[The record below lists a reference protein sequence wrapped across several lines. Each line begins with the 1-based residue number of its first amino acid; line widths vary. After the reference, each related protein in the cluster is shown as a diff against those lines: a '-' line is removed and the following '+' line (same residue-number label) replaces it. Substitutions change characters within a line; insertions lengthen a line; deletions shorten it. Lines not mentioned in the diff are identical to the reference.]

1 MQTFVAGLAS
11 LGVALYFSW
20 DLTLITISTVPVVY
34 LVMNFLSE
42 RLSKR
47 AHEQAD
53 KLQQALK
60 YFTNSIQYIET
71 VKCFNGERFELARYA
86 RSIATAGRLY
96 KRQAS
101 LRSSQLG
108 FMQFY
113 MLSIFFQGFWYGSYL
128 VTSGKDNPGD
138 VVTTFWGALMAVENI
153 TAFLPQLIV
162 LQKGKA
168 AGAKLRAVME
178 TVSTDDNS
186 LDTGRGCRP
195 THCSGDIEFKNV

>member
-1 MQTFVAGLAS
+1 
-11 LGVALYFSW
+11 
-20 DLTLITISTVPVVY
+20 
-34 LVMNFLSE
+34 MNFLSG

-53 KLQQALK
+53 KLQDALK
-60 YFTNSIQYIET
+60 YFTSAIQYIET
-71 VKCFNGERFELARYA
+71 VKCFNGERFELTRYA
-86 RSIATAGRLY
+86 RAIASAGGLY

-128 VTSGKDNPGD
+128 VTSGKVNPGD

-162 LQKGKA
+162 LQKGKVAGTRLRAIMEQISKHDKRLDA
-168 AGAKLRAVME
+168 AG
-178 TVSTDDNS
+178 
-186 LDTGRGCRP
+186 GYRP
-195 THCSGDIEFKNV
+195 THCSGDVEFKSVRNEPHRIYHSNADREGLVRVS

>member
-1 MQTFVAGLAS
+1 
-11 LGVALYFSW
+11 
-20 DLTLITISTVPVVY
+20 
-34 LVMNFLSE
+34 MNCLSG

-60 YFTNSIQYIET
+60 YFANAIQYIET
-71 VKCFNGERFELARYA
+71 VKCFNGERFELMRYA
-86 RSIATAGRLY
+86 RSIAAAGALY

-128 VTSGKDNPGD
+128 VTSGKQNPGD
-138 VVTTFWGALMAVENI
+138 VITTFWGALMAVENI
-153 TAFLPQLIV
+153 TSFLPQLIV
-162 LQKGKA
+162 LQKGKI
-168 AGAKLRAVME
+168 AGSRLREVME
-178 TVSTDDNS
+178 TISKDDNG
-186 LDTGRGCRP
+186 LDTGGGCRP
-195 THCSGDIEFKNV
+195 THCSGDIEFKKVRNRCYIVDSSNINI